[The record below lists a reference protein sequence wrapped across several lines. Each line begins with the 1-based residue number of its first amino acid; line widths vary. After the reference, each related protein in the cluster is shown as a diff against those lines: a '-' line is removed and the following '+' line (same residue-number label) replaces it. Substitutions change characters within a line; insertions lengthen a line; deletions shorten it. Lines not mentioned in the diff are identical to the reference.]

1 MVKCLRLCPHSAGG
15 TDLIPGQGAK
25 IPQGVVKNKNLGVW
39 EKVELD
45 FLLEATALLFFPT
58 GTRLLC
64 FE

>member
-1 MVKCLRLCPHSAGG
+1 M
-15 TDLIPGQGAK
+15 IPGQGTK

-45 FLLEATALLFFPT
+45 FLLEATALLFFPI

>member
-1 MVKCLRLCPHSAGG
+1 M
-15 TDLIPGQGAK
+15 IPGQGAK